1 MRPVARGNLVET
13 IGCKM
18 TATTLPHTYQAT
30 TSRFI
35 PVAVFVTV
43 LIIFLANSGNL
54 LFRDPDLLWH
64 ITVGRKILETR
75 SFPWVDEFSHT
86 FQGHTWIAKE
96 WLSQILFAFI
106 YEAVGWKGLAL
117 LIGCAIALKAHC

>member
-1 MRPVARGNLVET
+1 
-13 IGCKM
+13 M

-30 TSRFI
+30 ASRFI
-35 PVAVFVTV
+35 SVAVFVTV

-64 ITVGRKILETR
+64 ITIGRRILETR

-86 FQGHTWIAKE
+86 FRGQPWVAKE
-96 WLSQILFAFI
+96 WISQVVFALM
-106 YEAVGWKGLAL
+106 YDTLGLKGLAV
-117 LIGCAIALKAHC
+117 LIGCAIAATFALLFQVLARQM